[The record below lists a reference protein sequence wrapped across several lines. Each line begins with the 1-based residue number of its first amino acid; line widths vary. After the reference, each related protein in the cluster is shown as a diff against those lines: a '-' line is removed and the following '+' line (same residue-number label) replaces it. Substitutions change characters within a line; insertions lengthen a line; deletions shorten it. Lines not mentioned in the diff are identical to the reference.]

1 MATTNDLR
9 WPDFRMLAPEDQAAL
24 RELAAGK
31 SGTMS
36 GGGQPDMSIGTT
48 RTFLRLGLMV
58 AHREPEQYP
67 PWRSWRNEITDAGRE
82 LLALEAQKHDE
93 DLRGGE

>member
-31 SGTMS
+31 SGMMS

-82 LLALEAQKHDE
+82 LLALEAQKHGE